1 MANTSCRT
9 VRASLRLDKKEP
21 NGFLAKALDALKTHY
36 GGMFP
41 VQVIQLELLGKEELD
56 EDVFLQV
63 LRRTIESPELE
74 DSYLTIPE
82 VSIMM
87 LKQLLEQVILLPNN
101 GASLEKVFITFV
113 HGLMHSKKCANT
125 SLGIFQE
132 TIASLRRH
140 YKQPLSEAA
149 TEATLISS
157 EPIALEAFKLG
168 KTQQGLENLEQLLK
182 SAKCSGAKGCHVG
195 KLLQYG

>member
-1 MANTSCRT
+1 
-9 VRASLRLDKKEP
+9 
-21 NGFLAKALDALKTHY
+21 
-36 GGMFP
+36 
-41 VQVIQLELLGKEELD
+41 
-56 EDVFLQV
+56 
-63 LRRTIESPELE
+63 
-74 DSYLTIPE
+74 
-82 VSIMM
+82 MM

-149 TEATLISS
+149 TEATLI
-157 EPIALEAFKLG
+157 
-168 KTQQGLENLEQLLK
+168 
-182 SAKCSGAKGCHVG
+182 VR
-195 KLLQYG
+195 